1 MTALWSA
8 LAAAPLWWL
17 GLTVLVYLAM
27 LALYRRSGAHP
38 TLIPVLTSVLVLVG
52 LLVATGTPYADYA
65 RGTQP
70 LTLLIGPATVLLAV
84 PLFHQWPRVR
94 AIWRPLALALLVGS
108 ATAIVSAVGIA
119 WALGGSWET
128 LASLAP
134 KSATMPIAMPVAE
147 HMGGV
152 AALTAV
158 AVAITGIVG
167 TMVSQ
172 PLLRWLRVDGDPV
185 VRGVALGL
193 TAHAIG
199 MARELQLHPVAGAF
213 AALAMG
219 LNGIL
224 TSLLVPWLLRLV

>member
-52 LLVATGTPYADYA
+52 LLVATGTPYADFA

-94 AIWRPLALALLVGS
+94 AIWKPLAVALLVGS

-193 TAHAIG
+193 NNVSGSNASI
-199 MARELQLHPVAGAF
+199 ARRWG
-213 AALAMG
+213 
-219 LNGIL
+219 
-224 TSLLVPWLLRLV
+224 

>member
-52 LLVATGTPYADYA
+52 LLVATGTPYADFA

-94 AIWRPLALALLVGS
+94 AIWKPLAVALLVGS

-199 MARELQLHPVAGAF
+199 MARELQLHQVAGAF

-224 TSLLVPWLLRLV
+224 TSLLVPWLLRIV

>member
-52 LLVATGTPYADYA
+52 LLVATGTPYADFA

-94 AIWRPLALALLVGS
+94 AIWKPLAVALLVGS

-172 PLLRWLRVDGDPV
+172 PLLRWMRVDGDPV

-224 TSLLVPWLLRLV
+224 TSLLVPWLLRIV

>member
-52 LLVATGTPYADYA
+52 LLVATGTPYADFA

-94 AIWRPLALALLVGS
+94 AIWKPLAVALLVGS

-199 MARELQLHPVAGAF
+199 MARDLQLHPVAGAF

-224 TSLLVPWLLRLV
+224 TSLLVPWLLRIV